1 MTGEETTLG
10 KWREDLNNLEAFER
24 VLEKVCECQMG

>member
-1 MTGEETTLG
+1 MTREEMTLG

-24 VLEKVCECQMG
+24 VFGERLSL